1 MTTRWIVDSCDC
13 IIEFNKNVNWVKS
26 VNNCRL
32 HKNLKGQRHL
42 DTVIAQNKRFNLS
55 MGDIPNEQEIRIM
68 SLSKEIN
75 KRKIRIKDF
84 TEDIPDKPEEMVLS
98 FWENIRSRLPF

>member
-1 MTTRWIVDSCDC
+1 MTTWICDSCDC
-13 IIEFNKNVNWVKS
+13 IIEYNKNIKWIKS
-26 VNNCRL
+26 NNNCKL
-32 HKNLKGQRHL
+32 HKSLKGQNHL
-42 DTVIAQNKRFNLS
+42 DTVIAQNRRFNLS